1 MQDIVYSLS
10 YVLEH
15 MDLMRNW
22 VDSKCVCNLC
32 CEDCD
37 SVDHFLWNTVRYF

>member
-1 MQDIVYSLS
+1 MKELVYSLS

-22 VDSKCVCNLC
+22 VDIDVEKVKCIYMYV
-32 CEDCD
+32 
-37 SVDHFLWNTVRYF
+37 